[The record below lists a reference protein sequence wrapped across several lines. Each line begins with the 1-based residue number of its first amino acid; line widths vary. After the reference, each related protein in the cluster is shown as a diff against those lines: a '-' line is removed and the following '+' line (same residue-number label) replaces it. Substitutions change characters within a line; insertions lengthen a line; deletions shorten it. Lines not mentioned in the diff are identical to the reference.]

1 MFKIRDLKKLVISLL
16 LDYYIYTSKLSISE
30 NSKIISILIY
40 LGMTLGTYSE
50 RFLRRKF
57 NIPKDLSLL
66 KKTEE

>member
-1 MFKIRDLKKLVISLL
+1 MTDFEMRILRKRTIKNFKNRNIDTR
-16 LDYYIYTSKLSISE
+16 
-30 NSKIISILIY
+30 ISI
-40 LGMTLGTYSE
+40 LGMTLGAFQN

>member
-1 MFKIRDLKKLVISLL
+1 MIFYRFYIEFISFKNGNIATRIS
-16 LDYYIYTSKLSISE
+16 T
-30 NSKIISILIY
+30 